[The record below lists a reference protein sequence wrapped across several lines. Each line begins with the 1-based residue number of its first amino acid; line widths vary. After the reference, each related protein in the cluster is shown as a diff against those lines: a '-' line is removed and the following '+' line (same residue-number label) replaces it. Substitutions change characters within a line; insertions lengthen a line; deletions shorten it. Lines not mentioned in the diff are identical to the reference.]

1 MSASA
6 QPIFESAIATGSA
19 TPTAEH
25 VDRMPPQSTVIAL
38 VASARAAHESSFAP
52 RALHASVSGHSDAL
66 PNAPVATA
74 TEMPAPAP
82 AADSMAA
89 ERQAVSPV
97 SDQKTL
103 LQFVAST
110 KPAEDD
116 APVADSSAVACVIP
130 QSITFKG
137 EASFPCDA
145 VIEGEFDGTLRVG
158 PNARVTIAAAGMV
171 EGSVYGQSVHV
182 EGSVS
187 GEVHAIGGLASFGPK
202 AFCSGQ
208 IHYSRL
214 SIAEGAEIEA
224 SMKRVP
230 QSV

>member
-1 MSASA
+1 MSALA
-6 QPIFESAIATGSA
+6 QPTF
-19 TPTAEH
+19 
-25 VDRMPPQSTVIAL
+25 DSTVAPGASAPAADHVARVAPPASVISL
-38 VASARAAHESSFAP
+38 VASARAAHEASAAP
-52 RALHASVSGHSDAL
+52 RPMPASAGYSGAL
-66 PNAPVATA
+66 VATPIASNAEA
-74 TEMPAPAP
+74 TALAPEAISDEP
-82 AADSMAA
+82 EQVA
-89 ERQAVSPV
+89 PV
-97 SDQKTL
+97 SDQKSL

-110 KPAEDD
+110 KPAEDT
-116 APVADSSAVACVIP
+116 APAAESPAVACVIP

-137 EASFPCDA
+137 EATFPCDA

-171 EGSVYGQSVHV
+171 EGNVYGQNVHV

-208 IHYSRL
+208 IHYTRL

-230 QSV
+230 QAA

>member
-1 MSASA
+1 MSALA
-6 QPIFESAIATGSA
+6 QPSFDGAA
-19 TPTAEH
+19 PTATALPTANAVERF
-25 VDRMPPQSTVIAL
+25 VPPSSVITLIAN
-38 VASARAAHESSFAP
+38 ARAAQAASAAES
-52 RALHASVSGHSDAL
+52 
-66 PNAPVATA
+66 
-74 TEMPAPAP
+74 PAP
-82 AADSMAA
+82 AAAFVNAPVLIPAPRPTPAPAA
-89 ERQAVSPV
+89 SVAVEPQATAPV
-97 SDQKTL
+97 ADQKSL

-110 KPAEDD
+110 KPAEES
-116 APVADSSAVACVIP
+116 APAAEGAAVACVIP

-158 PNARVTIAAAGMV
+158 PSARVTIAAAGMV
-171 EGSVYGQSVHV
+171 EGHVYGQSVHV

-208 IHYSRL
+208 IHYTRL

-230 QSV
+230 QAV